1 MILSGSLASILHVIA
16 ALHKSPEVPVG
27 FSSKVLPEMTFGMCF
42 SIRLHGMEIPRC
54 CLTLHRVLG
63 KAASPMSCA
72 ALAHAG
78 HFPVLVEPWP
88 GSDNRGQEDQMSV
101 GFHFVRWRIENNK

>member
-1 MILSGSLASILHVIA
+1 MT
-16 ALHKSPEVPVG
+16 ALG
-27 FSSKVLPEMTFGMCF
+27 IFGLFLDIHMCF
-42 SIRLHGMEIPRC
+42 RLFSIDSASWLQIPRC

-88 GSDNRGQEDQMSV
+88 RSDRGQGRSKS
-101 GFHFVRWRIENNK
+101 H